1 MKVYYDKLKFLLTDA
16 NGFFKSV
23 QKEKDYW
30 NILKFY
36 VLLVALVQIVSFL
49 IYIPS
54 YLKQSNLLGI
64 MGFGFIINIAASLI
78 FPFIFSAVFYL
89 GVLLF
94 KGEEGYF
101 NMFKVSTYSMA
112 VLSAYGFV
120 SSIIIGIISW
130 FIPPDF
136 SSILQGGNSL
146 VYSLPVTIISG
157 VIGFV
162 GVIHFVYTLVNGM
175 VFYQR
180 LSPGKALASI
190 IVIPIILTFIIGLIF
205 GSGIA
210 LILNGLGY

>member
-78 FPFIFSAVFYL
+78 FPFIFSAVF
-89 GVLLF
+89 
-94 KGEEGYF
+94 
-101 NMFKVSTYSMA
+101 
-112 VLSAYGFV
+112 
-120 SSIIIGIISW
+120 
-130 FIPPDF
+130 
-136 SSILQGGNSL
+136 
-146 VYSLPVTIISG
+146 
-157 VIGFV
+157 
-162 GVIHFVYTLVNGM
+162 
-175 VFYQR
+175 
-180 LSPGKALASI
+180 
-190 IVIPIILTFIIGLIF
+190 
-205 GSGIA
+205 
-210 LILNGLGY
+210 